1 MSSLRIIEVA
11 LRCIALEYE
20 IPLSIN
26 SLSRRREYGSV
37 EVSAI
42 GKRSNQTTN
51 LGVRS
56 SNLFGRATSLEH
68 WERQKPDISALDAA
82 TRVRSS
88 SLFGAHPDFEPWRL
102 NLKALLCAATFAILV
117 ATPVLGADSVS
128 LVGTWTGQRDRIAKV
143 EGRRGGLATLV
154 ITEQQGNTFVGR
166 LKRSNATGD
175 EDEALWGAF
184 TPGARLMIGSDEEGT
199 YIFDLVDQ
207 NTLDYCY
214 SETGA
219 SPRSVC
225 ARLTRRP

>member
-1 MSSLRIIEVA
+1 M
-11 LRCIALEYE
+11 
-20 IPLSIN
+20 
-26 SLSRRREYGSV
+26 
-37 EVSAI
+37 
-42 GKRSNQTTN
+42 
-51 LGVRS
+51 
-56 SNLFGRATSLEH
+56 
-68 WERQKPDISALDAA
+68 
-82 TRVRSS
+82 
-88 SLFGAHPDFEPWRL
+88 
-102 NLKALLCAATFAILV
+102 KALLCAATLAILV
-117 ATPVLGADSVS
+117 AAPVLGADSVS

-166 LKRSNATGD
+166 LKRSNPTGD